1 LDSRGIL
8 VGIGASAGGLEAL
21 EGFLRTAPVDA
32 GLTFIVVQH
41 LSPDHKSHM
50 VELLAKHS
58 PMRIVLAEH
67 QMRLEP
73 NTVFLIPPKKVLS
86 VDGDALCLEERGA
99 GLALPIDVLFNSI
112 AEQRGANSVAI
123 VLSGTGSDGTRG
135 LQAIARAGGLVL
147 VQDPTTAKFDG
158 MPRSAI
164 ATGLVDHVLSVGA
177 MAPMLLERSANSP
190 EALVAHGTEDEAEMS
205 NPAYARVTAILKRR
219 TGVDFG
225 QYKPST
231 VSRRIRR
238 RMGLHHLESIEAYAD
253 LLQGSTREVN
263 LLFQEMLI
271 NVTRFFRDPE
281 AFETLA
287 REAIPAIVDKTRAGE
302 AVRVWVAGCATG
314 EEAYSLAIL
323 FEEHVNAGGRPRE
336 VKIFATDIDRD
347 ALEFAGNGVYPE
359 TIRNDVSQARLDKF
373 FTFQGG
379 QYQVSRSIRQRVV
392 FANHDLTSDPPFGR
406 VSLVTCR
413 NLLIYFAQE
422 MQQQVISGFRFSLRP
437 GGFLFLGGSETPGEL
452 GAELEPF
459 AANAKIFRRTE
470 VRPRIGHVNTKGMH
484 SPTNVGGTTW
494 PIAPPKPA
502 PADPRVVEGYE
513 ALVAAYVPPSALIT
527 EHHEVLHLFGEPS
540 PLLRFSPG
548 ATTLNLLQL
557 VPSNIASIVGLATHR
572 ALRTDSDVSSSPVPT
587 DFGPTV
593 VAVRPVPSRSS
604 MRLLAVS
611 FTTERASEVLAPATN
626 IVPNDAERQIV
637 ALQQELR
644 YSRENLQATIE
655 ELETSNEELQA
666 TNEEMAASNEELQ
679 SVNEELQSVNEE
691 LHTLNAEYQ
700 QKIMELV
707 RLNDDID
714 NLLLSTRLGTLF
726 LDQQL
731 NVTRFTPAIQQY
743 MALLDRDVGRP
754 ISHIALRFD
763 TKAFFDT
770 LEEVRQ
776 RRVEVERELSLE
788 SGHPIVLR
796 VAPYVTESSSHAG
809 LVVTVL
815 DASGIARA
823 ERRMA
828 RVLDAVPFQVA
839 LLDRNG
845 VITMVNRAWADFA
858 ERNGGSPE
866 STGVGVDYLAVSRAS
881 LEPDKETVVSRL
893 EDLLS
898 GRRRSFDF
906 EYPCHSIS
914 EERWFMMQAKAVA
927 GDDGG
932 IVVCHVNITNRK
944 RLERELGAA
953 RANLSRTKEAQ

>member
-1 LDSRGIL
+1 M
-8 VGIGASAGGLEAL
+8 

-58 PMRIVLAEH
+58 RMRVVLAEH
-67 QMRLEP
+67 QMKLEP

-86 VDGDALCLEERGA
+86 VGGDALVLEERGA
-99 GLALPIDVLFNSI
+99 GLALPIDVLFRSI
-112 AEQRGANSVAI
+112 AEQRGINSVAI

-135 LQAIARAGGLVL
+135 IEAISRAGGLVL

-164 ATGLVDHVLSVGA
+164 ATGLVDHVLSVAA
-177 MAPMLLERSANSP
+177 MATKLLERSPASP
-190 EALVAHGTEDEAEMS
+190 EPPRASPDDEDDGTS
-205 NPAYARVTAILKRR
+205 PAYARVTAILKRR

-231 VSRRIRR
+231 VSRRIHR
-238 RMGLHHLESIEAYAD
+238 RMGLHHLDSLEAYAD
-253 LLQGSTREVN
+253 LLQESAREVN

-287 REAIPAIVDKTRAGE
+287 RDAIPAIVDKTRAGE
-302 AVRVWVAGCATG
+302 AIRVWVAGCATG
-314 EEAYSLAIL
+314 EEAYSLAVL
-323 FEEHVNAGGRPRE
+323 FEEHFNAGGRPRE

-347 ALEFAGNGVYPE
+347 ALEVAGNGLYPE
-359 TIRNDVSQARLDKF
+359 TIRADVSPERLELF
-373 FTFQGG
+373 FTRQGE
-379 QYQVSRSIRQRVV
+379 QYQVSRAIRQRVV

-437 GGFLFLGGSETPGEL
+437 GGFLFLGASETPGEL

-459 AANAKIFRRTE
+459 STGAKLFRRTD
-470 VRPRIGHVNTKGMH
+470 VRPRIGHVNTKGRL
-484 SPTNVGGTTW
+484 SPSNVGNTTW
-494 PIAPPKPA
+494 PIVPPKPA

-513 ALVAAYVPPSALIT
+513 ALVAAYAPPSALVT

-548 ATTLNLLQL
+548 TTSLNLLQL
-557 VPSNIASIVGLATHR
+557 VPANVASIVGLATHR
-572 ALRTDSDVSSSPVPT
+572 ALRTDSDVRSSPVHT
-587 DFGPTV
+587 EYGPTV

-611 FTTERASEVLAPATN
+611 FSTEKPAEDAVSTTNL
-626 IVPNDAERQIV
+626 VPNDADRQIV

-691 LHTLNAEYQ
+691 LHTLNTEYQ

-726 LDQQL
+726 LDQKLQ
-731 NVTRFTPAIQQY
+731 VTRFTPAIQQY
-743 MALLDRDVGRP
+743 MRLLERDLGRP
-754 ISHIALRFD
+754 ISDIAFKFD
-763 TKAFFDT
+763 SRAFFET
-770 LEEVRQ
+770 VAEVERS
-776 RRVEVERELSLE
+776 RAEVERELVLE
-788 SGHPIVLR
+788 GGQPFVLR
-796 VAPYVTESSSHAG
+796 VAPYVTESSKHAG
-809 LVVTVL
+809 LVVTIL
-815 DASGIARA
+815 DVSGVARA

-845 VITMVNRAWADFA
+845 TITMVNRAWADFA
-858 ERNGGSPE
+858 ERNGGSPD
-866 STGVGVDYLAVSRAS
+866 STGVGVDYLAACRTS
-881 LEPDKETVVSRL
+881 LEPNCERVVSQL
-893 EDLLS
+893 EDLLG
-898 GRRRSFDF
+898 GRRRSFDL
-906 EYPCHSIS
+906 EYPCHSPN
-914 EERWFMMQAKAVA
+914 EERWFMMQAKAIA
-927 GDDGG
+927 GDGGG

-953 RANLSRTKEAQ
+953 RADLSRTNEAP